1 MSNAGYGNHD
11 APPPNAD
18 PKTPVTREADAAKD
32 GTNAAPSSSPPA
44 TDRRGSSTPGAGALA
59 DGRQGGDV
67 DPGVG

>member
-18 PKTPVTREADAAKD
+18 PKTAGTREADAAKD
-32 GTNAAPSSSPPA
+32 GTNAPPA
-44 TDRRGSSTPGAGALA
+44 PAAAARRDASTPGAGALA
-59 DGRQGGDV
+59 DGRQGDDV

>member
-18 PKTPVTREADAAKD
+18 AKTFGTPKTEAPND
-32 GTNAAPSSSPPA
+32 GTNAAPSSSPA
-44 TDRRGSSTPGAGALA
+44 KAERRDASTPGEGALS
-59 DGRQGGDV
+59 DGAQGDDV

>member
-18 PKTPVTREADAAKD
+18 PKTPGTREADAPKD
-32 GTNAAPSSSPPA
+32 GTNAAPNPA
-44 TDRRGSSTPGAGALA
+44 AAERRDASTPGAGALA

>member
-18 PKTPVTREADAAKD
+18 PKTSGTHKADAAKD
-32 GTNAAPSSSPPA
+32 GTNPSPSATPAPA
-44 TDRRGSSTPGAGALA
+44 GRRDASTPGAGALA
-59 DGRQGGDV
+59 DGRQGDDV

>member
-18 PKTPVTREADAAKD
+18 VKTPGIPKTEAPKD
-32 GTNAAPSSSPPA
+32 GTNAAPSSSPVEGE
-44 TDRRGSSTPGAGALA
+44 RRDASTPGEGVLSDGA
-59 DGRQGGDV
+59 QGDDV